1 MPWLRNYFQLSTG
14 ETYGFWCLIAL
25 ITLLLGVNQL
35 LQHEARL
42 RYKEQSPAFK
52 RKVEQFLAQQRQ
64 KESTKTPRT
73 ATSAEEK
80 QPVYFPFDPNSV
92 SVQELE
98 KLGVRSKLAHTIIN
112 YRDAGG
118 QFHQKSDLKA
128 IYGMTDSTYQ
138 RLKPYVRL
146 PDQERNAGKAD
157 TSATRQAQLASA
169 SDTSYA
175 EDSQGQSREAM
186 PKVAPLAINQAD
198 SAALTQLHGIGD
210 FFASEIV
217 DRRHRLGGFTRYK
230 QLLAIYNFDSAKLEQ
245 VKPQLTLD
253 SNSIDQL
260 SLKQDS
266 FEAFL
271 RHPYL
276 DYPQVK
282 AIFNYTD
289 RVDTVQSVSALREE
303 QIIGHEAFEE
313 ISPYLKP

>member
-25 ITLLLGVNQL
+25 ITLLLGINQL
-35 LQHEARL
+35 LQSEAQL
-42 RYKEQSPAFK
+42 RYREQTPAFK
-52 RKVEQFLAQQRQ
+52 QKVEQFLAHQRQ
-64 KESTKTPRT
+64 EESTKTKRVT
-73 ATSAEEK
+73 TRAEEK
-80 QPVYFPFDPNSV
+80 KPVYFPFNPNSV
-92 SVQELE
+92 SVQDLE
-98 KLGVRSKLAHTIIN
+98 KLGVESKLAHTIIN

-146 PDQERNAGKAD
+146 PDQERNSAEAD
-157 TSATRQAQLASA
+157 TSGTRQAPTASA
-169 SDTSYA
+169 ADTSYA
-175 EDSQGQSREAM
+175 EDSQGQSRGAM
-186 PKVAPLAINQAD
+186 PKAAPLAINQAD
-198 SAALTQLHGIGD
+198 SATLTKLNGIGD

-217 DRRHRLGGFTRYK
+217 ERRQRLGGFTSYE
-230 QLLAIYNFDSAKLEQ
+230 QLLAIYNFDSGKLEQ

-253 SNSIDQL
+253 SNNVDQL
-260 SLKQDS
+260 SLNKDS
-266 FEAFL
+266 FKTFL
-271 RHPYL
+271 KHPYL

-289 RVDTVQSVSALREE
+289 RVDTVQSVSALRKD
-303 QIIGHEAFEE
+303 QIIGQETFKD